1 MKPVDM
7 DVVILCGGKGS
18 RLQEVVDDRPKPMA
32 QINESPFLEILIKC
46 FSGFGF
52 RRFILC
58 TGYMA
63 EAIDQYYKD
72 QGGDL
77 QIVISNEDKPLGTA
91 GAVKNAEKKIRSE
104 HFIVANGDS
113 FCRVDLSEMLDLH
126 FQRQALMTMALIE
139 SKAQNEAG
147 TVRLDGSGRIIEFQ
161 EKISGVGNVYINA
174 GIYIFSK
181 DVLSGIIGGQKC
193 SLEYDL
199 FPELTNTEC
208 FGYISNQKLIDI
220 GTPQRL
226 MSARGFFKDKELPI

>member
-18 RLQEVVDDRPKPMA
+18 RLQEVVNDRPKPMA
-32 QINESPFLEILIKC
+32 QINETPFLEILIKC

-58 TGYMA
+58 TGYMS

-77 QIVISNEDKPLGTA
+77 QIVISNEDEPLGTG
-91 GAVKNAEKKIRSE
+91 GAVKNAEKKIRSK

-113 FCRVDLSEMLDLH
+113 FCQVDLSEMLDLH
-126 FQRQALMTMALIE
+126 FQRQALMTMAVIE
-139 SKAQNEAG
+139 STETKEAG
-147 TVRLDGSGRIIEFQ
+147 LVHLDDSHMIKAFQ
-161 EKISGVGNVYINA
+161 EKTEGIEKGYVNT
-174 GIYIFSK
+174 GIYILER
-181 DVLSGIIGGQKC
+181 DVLSRIKANEKS

-199 FPELTNTEC
+199 FPELTNADC
-208 FGYISNQKLIDI
+208 YGYVAKEELFDI

-226 MSARGFFKDKELPI
+226 EKARKFFNNKCC